1 MIDTFETRVQA
12 WNDYMQTPWGRL
24 QNSTRLFNLRKH
36 IGAEPLDILDAG
48 GGNGVETMPLAV
60 EQHRLTLLDSSA
72 AMLDDGVRLSAENN
86 TSITTIQGSVLDLDS
101 LVQPASYDL
110 ILLHNVIQYLD
121 EAEVPKLIASMYR
134 ALRKGGMLS
143 LVSVNRHSATLAKA
157 IAHAEFEEALAQLD
171 SKHQYSR
178 AFDHTV
184 RVYTAEE
191 ISTLLSTAGFSVTN
205 HYGIRVFI
213 DYIADNDIKE
223 DIENYA
229 KIEALERQLTDKFPY
244 KHLARTFQLIGTR
257 A

>member
-1 MIDTFETRVQA
+1 MNNTFETRVQE

-48 GGNGVETMPLAV
+48 GGNGVETMPLAL
-60 EQHRLTLLDSSA
+60 ENHRLTLLDSSA
-72 AMLDDGVRLSAENN
+72 AMLADGERIAAENN
-86 TSITTIQGSVLDLDS
+86 TSLTTIKGSVLDLGS

-121 EAEVPKLIASMYR
+121 ESDAPKVIASLHR
-134 ALRKGGMLS
+134 ALRPGGILS

-157 IAHAEFEEALAQLD
+157 IVHAEFEEALAQLD

-191 ISTLLSTAGFSVTN
+191 IGLLLSDASFSVTD

-213 DYIADNDIKE
+213 DYIADDDLKHDVE
-223 DIENYA
+223 KYGQ
-229 KIEALERQLTDKFPY
+229 IEALERELTDKIPY
-244 KHLARTFQLIGTR
+244 KHLARTFQLIASR
-257 A
+257 P